1 MDVLKREDW
10 TGNVTNEL
18 RNFEQTLIIALKQ
31 KGMCGTLYLL
41 KYANVFCHVFAKC
54 YANTFLK
61 FYLSKPR

>member
-41 KYANVFCHVFAKC
+41 KYANVFYIIVM
-54 YANTFLK
+54 
-61 FYLSKPR
+61 YLQNVMQTHF